1 MSKRKRPFIFTV
13 KWRDFY
19 ILWIWKIAFIWI
31 TKAEHT
37 NPSKFFETWN
47 AEFGKALIFGSY
59 GMGIGHA
66 FKFDPQN

>member
-1 MSKRKRPFIFTV
+1 MKSNKKRPFIFTV

-37 NPSKFFETWN
+37 DPNKYIEFWN
-47 AEFGKALIFGSY
+47 ADFGKALVIGDY
-59 GMGIGHA
+59 GIGVGHA
-66 FKFDPQN
+66 FGFDK